1 MKVHNYYVYIICNKA
16 NTVLYIGVTSD
27 LQERIWQ
34 HKQKV
39 FKGFSAKYDC
49 NKLAYFEEF

>member
-1 MKVHNYYVYIICNKA
+1 MINKKEFG
-16 NTVLYIGVTSD
+16 NIS
-27 LQERIWQ
+27 
-34 HKQKV
+34 KKV